1 LLETYTLMEDKIGKQ
16 YKAALIDAAKRGV
29 LVRLSIDDVGSNE
42 LSGDTIAEFTSV
54 GIRM

>member
-1 LLETYTLMEDKIGKQ
+1 MEDKIGKQ